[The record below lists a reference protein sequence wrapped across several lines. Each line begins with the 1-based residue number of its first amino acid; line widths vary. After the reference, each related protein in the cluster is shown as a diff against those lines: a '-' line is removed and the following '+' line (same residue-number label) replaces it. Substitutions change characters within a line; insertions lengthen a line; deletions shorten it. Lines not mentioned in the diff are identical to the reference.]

1 MGHVDSVQNGASAAR
16 LAMALRTMVASVSMT
31 QPRLQF
37 GLALYV
43 VADVI
48 HDFFSFKAYCYWRL
62 WFGAVYNKN
71 FLGGGI
77 TLLFASSC
85 CYWHLL

>member
-16 LAMALRTMVASVSMT
+16 LAVALRTMVASVSMT

-43 VADVI
+43 IADVI
-48 HDFFSFKAYCYWRL
+48 NDFFFVQ
-62 WFGAVYNKN
+62 GV
-71 FLGGGI
+71 
-77 TLLFASSC
+77 LLLEVVVWC
-85 CYWHLL
+85 CV